1 MPDVEA
7 VLADIEAVASH
18 DRHAADAL
26 ARWADRRAAGLEESE
41 RARIRSRL
49 ARFLWRE
56 PSADAERYAEL
67 RLALEAVDQ
76 QLALAI
82 PTPPPAPRPPRRVA
96 ITVAVL
102 VVPPL
107 VLCLVLAVLLGSAE
121 LAVLITAAVSV
132 LIWLPAAVGLLQL
145 VLAALDSR
153 YAARSARREE
163 ALRDGRAI
171 AALQSDAA
179 SVRQRILE
187 GEEGAWL
194 RSFVVAHPAAAF
206 ASVTASRSGSYR

>member
-41 RARIRSRL
+41 RARIRS
-49 ARFLWRE
+49 
-56 PSADAERYAEL
+56 